1 MEKFTTTLYNV
12 MLLAII
18 APGMIIAVICI
29 TSTDSPDG
37 FDLFLRI
44 LPPIIIGAFMLLA
57 AAAPLVAIRTGAL
70 VADVSVSMQVFC
82 QNSLAI
88 EAQVGATHL
97 RCYVF
102 LERASTCYAGIIQVS
117 GPGSALTV
125 PAFLVLLER
134 APSHMR
140 TPKLLPRSMA
150 NRPYFEGGSSSKR
163 KPERYLLKIMPHIS
177 VQPGDKIC
185 VRFDLLPN
193 LFKDGN
199 EYTDYQKITETVRI
213 VIRGNARIENNLPA

>member
-1 MEKFTTTLYNV
+1 MEKFTATSINLILFILTL
-12 MLLAII
+12 MGLLFLAIYNADTLSI
-18 APGMIIAVICI
+18 ESVAII
-29 TSTDSPDG
+29 
-37 FDLFLRI
+37 LFPMAIFSLI
-44 LPPIIIGAFMLLA
+44 LLKLIGGLA
-57 AAAPLVAIRTGAL
+57 AVRRGVL
-70 VADVSVSMQVFC
+70 VADVSVPMQVFC
-82 QNSLAI
+82 QNSLVI
-88 EAQVGATHL
+88 EAQAGATYL

-117 GPGSALTV
+117 SPSSALTV

-140 TPKLLPRSMA
+140 TPKLLPRRMA

-163 KPERYLLKIMPHIS
+163 KPDRLLLDILPRIS

-199 EYTDYQKITETVRI
+199 EFTDYQQITETVRI